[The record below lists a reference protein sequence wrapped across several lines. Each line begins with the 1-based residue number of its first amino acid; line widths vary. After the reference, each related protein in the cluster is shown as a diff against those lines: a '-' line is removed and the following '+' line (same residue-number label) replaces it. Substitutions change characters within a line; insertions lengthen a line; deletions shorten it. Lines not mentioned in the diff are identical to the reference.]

1 MPGVPANRCAG
12 ASQSETEL
20 CDVPVRPTVGAM
32 TPEFIVELRRHIG
45 HAELWL
51 IGVTVIVVRG
61 EAGAEEVL
69 LVRRADDGRW
79 TPVTGIVDPGEEPDV
94 AGVREVLEETALAA
108 EMTSLLAVQT
118 TRKIEYHNG
127 DRAQFLDHAFLA
139 RVTGDGAGS
148 TGAAAGAGA
157 GAGIGAGAGDAAEPH
172 PADGENTEV
181 AWVPLAEIPVLGARF
196 DRTVELAIAARRGQS
211 DGAVLFG
218 AEERPR

>member
-1 MPGVPANRCAG
+1 
-12 ASQSETEL
+12 
-20 CDVPVRPTVGAM
+20 M

-79 TPVTGIVDPGEEPDV
+79 TPVTGIVDPGEQPDV

-108 EMTSLLAVQT
+108 EMTSLLAVQV
-118 TRKIEYHNG
+118 TRKVQYPNG
-127 DRAQFLDHAFLA
+127 DRAQYLDHAFLA
-139 RVTGDGAGS
+139 SVAGDTGGAGSYGGTDGSGNAGGAEDGAGV
-148 TGAAAGAGA
+148 
-157 GAGIGAGAGDAAEPH
+157 AEPH
-172 PADGENTEV
+172 PADGENTAAE
-181 AWVPLAEIPVLGARF
+181 WVPLAEIPPMGPRF
-196 DRTVELAIAARRGQS
+196 DRTVELAIATRRGES

-218 AEERPR
+218 AEERRR

>member
-1 MPGVPANRCAG
+1 
-12 ASQSETEL
+12 
-20 CDVPVRPTVGAM
+20 M

-94 AGVREVLEETALAA
+94 AGVREVLEETALSA

-118 TRKIEYHNG
+118 TRKIEYPNG
-127 DRAQFLDHAFLA
+127 DRARFLDHAFLA
-139 RVTGDGAGS
+139 RVVGR
-148 TGAAAGAGA
+148 AGASG
-157 GAGIGAGAGDAAEPH
+157 AEPH
-172 PADGENTEV
+172 PSDGENTEV
-181 AWVPLAEIPVLGARF
+181 AWVPLAEIPALGARF

>member
-1 MPGVPANRCAG
+1 
-12 ASQSETEL
+12 
-20 CDVPVRPTVGAM
+20 M

-79 TPVTGIVDPGEEPDV
+79 TPVTGIVDPGEEPDA
-94 AGVREVLEETALAA
+94 AGAREVLEETALHA
-108 EMTSLLAVQT
+108 EMESLLAVRT

-139 RVTGDGAGS
+139 RVVGPEGEGQGERAGDGERGGES
-148 TGAAAGAGA
+148 GVCS
-157 GAGIGAGAGDAAEPH
+157 EPR
-172 PADGENTEV
+172 PADGENT
-181 AWVPLAEIPVLGARF
+181 AARWVPLADVPPMGARF
-196 DRTVELAIAARRGQS
+196 DRAVELAIAARRGAA
-211 DGAVLFG
+211 GGTGYPVRVLFG
-218 AEERPR
+218 AEERKR

>member
-1 MPGVPANRCAG
+1 
-12 ASQSETEL
+12 
-20 CDVPVRPTVGAM
+20 M

-94 AGVREVLEETALAA
+94 AGVREVLEETALDA
-108 EMTSLLAVQT
+108 EMTSLLAVRT

-181 AWVPLAEIPVLGARF
+181 AWVPLAEIPALGARF

>member
-1 MPGVPANRCAG
+1 
-12 ASQSETEL
+12 
-20 CDVPVRPTVGAM
+20 M

-94 AGVREVLEETALAA
+94 AGVREVLEETALHA
-108 EMTSLLAVQT
+108 EMESLLAVRT

-139 RVTGDGAGS
+139 RVVGPEGAGS

-181 AWVPLAEIPVLGARF
+181 AWVPLAEIPALGARF

>member
-1 MPGVPANRCAG
+1 
-12 ASQSETEL
+12 
-20 CDVPVRPTVGAM
+20 M

-148 TGAAAGAGA
+148 TGAAPGAGA

-181 AWVPLAEIPVLGARF
+181 AWVPLAEIPALGTRF

>member
-1 MPGVPANRCAG
+1 
-12 ASQSETEL
+12 
-20 CDVPVRPTVGAM
+20 M

-94 AGVREVLEETALAA
+94 AGVREVLEETALHA
-108 EMTSLLAVQT
+108 EMESLLAVRT

-139 RVTGDGAGS
+139 RVVGPEGAGS
-148 TGAAAGAGA
+148 TGAAVGAGA